1 MTLWIAIAALTV
13 IALGIIVLPVLR
25 GGKNAAKRADY
36 DVALFKEQLKEL
48 DRERETGLLNEAEA
62 EAARQELERR
72 LLVADAERNQEA
84 ALAEDRV
91 SPVGLGAAL
100 AVTVAAS
107 VALYF
112 YLGQPHLPDFPI
124 AQRDLEKEQNVQADA
139 ELKKMLGALEKR
151 LQENPADLKGWRM
164 LGRSYAAMDRYDEA
178 AEAFKK
184 AAALTGD
191 DKQAYSS
198 VLTNFVENRF
208 FAGNG
213 QVDEQISDAIAKARS
228 ADPLNMKAWFYDAFL
243 KSKTGDVKG
252 ALQDWV
258 DMKAVAPED
267 AAWLPQVESQ
277 IAAAAKALGVDA
289 ASVKP
294 TPGLHEELNKLAGQ
308 EAAAQAEAEL
318 KGPTAEQMRDAAAM
332 SEEERAAMIRSMVEG
347 LAARLE
353 ENPDD
358 KEGWLKLA
366 RAYRV
371 LGETAKAEEAERR
384 AAGGGGGSQTSVD
397 IPKGT
402 SEGLKK
408 QIADLRQ
415 KIEDDPK
422 DLESLQILGRTLL
435 SMGEADQAIP
445 VFAKAVDLKPQDK
458 AVLTEHA
465 SAILSATPEGDKFSP
480 EFIEAIKKIEALDPN
495 DSNALWYLGMAAQQT
510 GDKQG
515 ALAYWNK
522 LLALLKPDTIPYA
535 KLKTQIDALK

>member
-13 IALGIIVLPVLR
+13 IALGIIALPVLR
-25 GGKNAAKRADY
+25 GGKKAVKRADY

-48 DRERETGLLNEAEA
+48 DREQETGLLNEAEA
-62 EAARQELERR
+62 EAARQELQRR
-72 LLVADAERNQEA
+72 LLAADAERNQEA
-84 ALAEDRV
+84 SLAEDRV
-91 SPVGLGAAL
+91 SPLGLGAAL
-100 AVTVAAS
+100 AVTIAAS

-151 LQENPADLKGWRM
+151 LAENPDDLKGWRM
-164 LGRSYAAMDRYDEA
+164 LGRSYAAMDRYGEA

-184 AAALTGD
+184 AATLTGE
-191 DKQAYSS
+191 DKQAYSA

-208 FAGNG
+208 FAGDG
-213 QVDEQISDAIAKARS
+213 QVDGQISEAIAKART

-243 KSKTGDVKG
+243 KSKAGDVKG

-267 AAWLPQVESQ
+267 AAWLPQVEKQ
-277 IAAAAKALGVDA
+277 IVDAAQALGVDA
-289 ASVKP
+289 ASVEP
-294 TPGLHEELNKLAGQ
+294 TPGLLEELNRLAGH
-308 EAAAQAEAEL
+308 EAAAQAQTEN

-332 SEEERAAMIRSMVEG
+332 SEEERSAMIRSMVEG

-384 AAGGGGGSQTSVD
+384 AAGGIADSETSID
-397 IPKGT
+397 LPAGT

-415 KIEDDPK
+415 KVEDDPK
-422 DLESLQILGRTLL
+422 DLESLQTLGRTLL

-445 VFAKAVDLKPQDK
+445 VFAKVVELQPQDK
-458 AVLTEHA
+458 AVLTEYA
-465 SAILSATPEGDKFSP
+465 SAILSATPKGGKFPP
-480 EFIEAIKKIEALDPN
+480 EFIEAVKKIEAVDPN
-495 DSNALWYLGMAAQQT
+495 DSNALWYLGMAAQQA

-522 LLALLKPDTIPYA
+522 LLSLLKPDSVPYA
-535 KLKTQIDALK
+535 KLKSQIDALK